1 MTRSVVLFFALLFTA
16 LVAGGAFVI
25 WIEYN
30 PNGMSAASYVDGM
43 QHAIRVFTI
52 PLPATVILS
61 LLLCAAS
68 AFLARR
74 ERPGFYLLMA
84 ATVSVLAVT
93 LITVFGN
100 IPINNQIKTWSIAAP
115 PASWVALSARWWQ
128 FQTIRT
134 IAALCGM
141 ALLIVVVLMRRS
153 APREV

>member
-52 PLPATVILS
+52 PLPATVIVSWLF
-61 LLLCAAS
+61 CAAS

>member
-1 MTRSVVLFFALLFTA
+1 MARSVVLFCALLFTA

-43 QHAIRVFTI
+43 QHAIRVFTV
-52 PLPATVILS
+52 PLPTTVILS
-61 LLLCAAS
+61 LLFCAAS

-74 ERPGFYLLMA
+74 ERPGFYLLVA
-84 ATVSVLAVT
+84 ATGSVLAVA

-115 PASWVALSARWWQ
+115 PASWVKLSAQWWQ
-128 FQTIRT
+128 FQTVRT
-134 IAALCGM
+134 IAAVCGM
-141 ALLIVVVLMRRS
+141 ALLIVVVLMRRA
-153 APREV
+153 APSEV

>member
-1 MTRSVVLFFALLFTA
+1 MTRSVVLFFALFFTA

-43 QHAIRVFTI
+43 QHAIRVFTV

-61 LLLCAAS
+61 LLFCAAS

-74 ERPGFYLLMA
+74 ERPGFYLLLA
-84 ATVSVLAVT
+84 ATGSVLAVT

-115 PASWVALSARWWQ
+115 PASWVALSAQWWQ

-134 IAALCGM
+134 IAAVCGM